1 MQMKEFII
9 KFLNI
14 EERHYADTLISM
26 RMCED
31 LLQSW
36 DEHRA
41 NQTIDVIDSGKIVAS
56 YNQETKDW
64 TIKYS
69 NQPHDTTQHPIR

>member
-1 MQMKEFII
+1 MKEFII

-31 LLQSW
+31 LLQAY
-36 DEHRA
+36 H
-41 NQTIDVIDSGKIVAS
+41 
-56 YNQETKDW
+56 QEMKRIEKPEDYFGRNE
-64 TIKYS
+64 KLVNGNSSVNVGYS
-69 NQPHDTTQHPIR
+69 QQNSSIA

>member
-1 MQMKEFII
+1 MKEFII

-31 LLQSW
+31 LISAYHEAKKREEKPE
-36 DEHRA
+36 DYFGRNEKMVTG
-41 NQTIDVIDSGKIVAS
+41 NSSVNVG
-56 YNQETKDW
+56 YNQQNSS
-64 TIKYS
+64 IA
-69 NQPHDTTQHPIR
+69 

>member
-1 MQMKEFII
+1 
-9 KFLNI
+9 
-14 EERHYADTLISM
+14 
-26 RMCED
+26 MCED

-41 NQTIDVIDSGKIVAS
+41 NQVIDVIDSGKIVAS

-64 TIKYS
+64 TTKYS